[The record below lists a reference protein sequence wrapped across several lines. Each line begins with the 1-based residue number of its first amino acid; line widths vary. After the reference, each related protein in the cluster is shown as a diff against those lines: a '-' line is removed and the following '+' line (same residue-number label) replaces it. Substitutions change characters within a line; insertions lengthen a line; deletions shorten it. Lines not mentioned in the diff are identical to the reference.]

1 MITTGPCE
9 SAVLDILTGLP
20 SDPDLLNQYLLA
32 ALRRYEN
39 HPCLPYV
46 AREIGSI
53 LLTRFSPEEFT
64 RFCMDSG
71 NPEPLL
77 VPLLSDLTGLAVD
90 LSFDQAALLLP
101 YLLPFGERPWPDFN
115 IQEYRSF
122 RDLIEYT
129 YYMTECSPELDLV
142 VLPFLGTDVLYQY
155 GKYLSGIRDVEAAV
169 RVLQKAR
176 HQSPV
181 HAGILGELVSLLLKS
196 RRISDAGP
204 LLMRSFRTAWMKED
218 LALAFRNQGH
228 LFSLQEDEEAAI
240 TCYLMA
246 ETWEES
252 SEGREEL
259 RLLSGRGRDIDH
271 DYYNR
276 EGLQILTDRGVPI
289 GPDPVIISLLT
300 GIAENYLDENNLVKA
315 REYLIKAGQ
324 LLMSD
329 EIEGRI
335 MMIERRLE
343 DGGVF

>member
-1 MITTGPCE
+1 MISTGPCD
-9 SAVLDILTGLP
+9 SAVQEILAGLP
-20 SDPDLLNQYLLA
+20 SDPDLLIQYLLA
-32 ALRRYEN
+32 AFRRYEN
-39 HPCLPYV
+39 HPCILHV
-46 AREIGSI
+46 AREISSV
-53 LLTRFSPEEFT
+53 LLTRISPEDFT

-77 VPLLSDLTGLAVD
+77 TPLLSDLTGLVAD
-90 LSFDQAALLLP
+90 RSFDQAALFLP
-101 YLLPFGERPWPDFN
+101 YLLPFGERSWPDFSTE
-115 IQEYRSF
+115 EYRSF

-129 YYMTECSPELDLV
+129 YYMTECSPERDLIM
-142 VLPFLGTDVLYQY
+142 LPFLGTDILYMY
-155 GKYLSGIRDVEAAV
+155 GKYLSGIRDDEAAV

-196 RRISDAGP
+196 RWTTEAGP
-204 LLMRSFRTAWMKED
+204 LLTRSFRTAWLKED
-218 LALAFRNQGH
+218 LALAFRNQGF
-228 LFSLQEDEEAAI
+228 LFSLQEDDVAAI

-252 SEGREEL
+252 TDGREEL
-259 RLLSGRGRDIDH
+259 RLLSGRVGDIDH
-271 DYYNR
+271 EYYNR
-276 EGLQILTDRGVPI
+276 EGLKILTYRGVST

-300 GIAENYLDENNLVKA
+300 GIAENYLDENNLLKA
-315 REYLIKAGQ
+315 REYLIRAGQ

-329 EIEGRI
+329 EIEDRI